1 MKENNIGPLMLD
13 VAGTELN
20 EEEKQV
26 LSSPVVGGVILFS
39 RNYLNP
45 GQLTKLISEIRECS
59 SNLIIAVDHEGGRV
73 QRFREGFTRIPP
85 MRSLDRVYQEDKA
98 QGLKQ
103 AFDLGWLIAAELI
116 AFDIDISFTPVLDR
130 DHGVS
135 EVIGD
140 RAFSCD
146 LETITALSSSLVS
159 GMKEAGMASTGKH
172 FPGHGAVVAD
182 SHHEIP
188 EDNRSLEQIMQNDTI
203 VFERLIPLGLDALM
217 PAHVIYSQVD
227 NQPAGF
233 SNVWMQDILRG
244 KFGFEGVIFSDDLSM
259 EGASVAGSYV
269 ARADAA
275 LSAGCDMVLVCNNPD
290 AAQEVRLH
298 LESLLQQGGLT
309 VDNQRL
315 KRMRYQASKKLSIED
330 VKASEVWKTY
340 NK

>member
-45 GQLTKLISEIRECS
+45 VQLTKLISEIRECS

-227 NQPAGF
+227 DQPAGF

-298 LESLLQQGGLT
+298 LESLLQQGDLT

-315 KRMRYQASKKLSIED
+315 KRMRCQASKKLSIED